1 MQQNTE
7 NMNNNYILTALI
19 LCAILPAFGQKSKKE
34 KVDYKYIQLPME
46 PLPTEIKNYAS
57 SIVVGYAEEEAEKA
71 KQYEE
76 EKKKAAEEFAK
87 EKEEYKNKSVGKKLL
102 EKALLDEGKPRE
114 DFVAK
119 PTFKPTYNTEAIA
132 NTYLKLE
139 GYEKG
144 TDNALAY
151 EVTLSGLQATDPLM
165 KNSSSKT
172 KEGVTKYQ
180 YWYEVVY
187 TYPMAVR
194 LAVGEEE
201 ILNETFEQFE
211 VDKTYKTKKYSS
223 SSALRKALSPNNVMR
238 AVDNLAMKE
247 NLTFINK
254 QINEKYAFM
263 NKKRNTVVY
272 VAKGKKHDYT
282 NLVKAYI
289 SVEQGLV
296 DYNADAENEKI
307 KAAIEIWNEELKAV
321 DLEDKKA
328 KISRDVAFGLYLNL
342 IEYNTLVRDF
352 KAAKSAINAILLMNP
367 SNAESRKLTPY
378 QDFFE
383 DMRDRYEANFES

>member
-144 TDNALAY
+144 TDNALTY
-151 EVTLSGLQATDPLM
+151 EVTLSGLKATDPVM

-194 LAVGEEE
+194 LAIGDEE

-211 VDKTYKTKKYSS
+211 VDKTYQTKKYSS

-263 NKKRNTVVY
+263 NKNRNTSVY
-272 VAKGKKHDYT
+272 VAKGKKYDYT

-321 DLEDKKA
+321 DLEDNKA

-383 DMRDRYEANFES
+383 DMRDRYDANFES